1 MTARPIISSGDL
13 RHEAEALAAGY
24 PPLLARARR
33 LAANL
38 SLGGHG
44 RRRGGQGDEFW
55 QFRSAGFGDG
65 LRDIDWRRSAQSDAY
80 FVRQK
85 EWQVSQSVHLW
96 IDTSRSMTY
105 RGEAAGE
112 SKGARAQVLGL
123 ATAILLLKAGERVG
137 LMRDPAPPKHGMAQV
152 TSLTLKLAQD
162 SDDADYGTPPQK
174 AMSRNSR
181 ALFLSDF
188 LGDWDQLVAALG
200 RAADRN
206 VQGCLVQVLDPSEED
221 FPAQGRRI
229 FQSMKGT
236 VRYETMRA
244 QALRGAYLD
253 RLAERRRRLEALSRK
268 TGWRFLHHS
277 TAQSAQA
284 AMLWIYQALEV
295 GR

>member
-1 MTARPIISSGDL
+1 MTANPIINSGDL
-13 RHEAEALAAGY
+13 RREAEALAAGY

-44 RRRGGQGDEFW
+44 RRRSGQGDEFW
-55 QFRSAGFGDG
+55 QYRAAGFGDSQ
-65 LRDIDWRRSAQSDAY
+65 RDIDWRRSAQSDAH

-85 EWQVSQSVHLW
+85 EWQVAQSVNLW

-105 RGEAAGE
+105 HSDAVTE

-137 LMRDPAPPKHGMAQV
+137 LMQDPSPPKHGMSQINTLA
-152 TSLTLKLAQD
+152 LKLSQD
-162 SDDADYGTPPQK
+162 GDPEDYGTPPQK
-174 AMSRNSR
+174 SMGRNSR

-188 LGDWDQLVAALG
+188 LGNWDQLVAALG
-200 RAADRN
+200 RAAQQN

-229 FQSMKGT
+229 FESMKGT
-236 VRYETMRA
+236 VSFETMRA
-244 QALRGAYLD
+244 QGLRDAYLD
-253 RLAERRRRLEALSRK
+253 RLVERREKLERLSRK
-268 TGWRFLHHS
+268 TGWRFLHHN
-277 TAQSAQA
+277 TAQSAQT

-295 GR
+295 GQ

>member
-1 MTARPIISSGDL
+1 LTAAPIISSGDL

-44 RRRGGQGDEFW
+44 RRRAGQGDEFW
-55 QFRSAGFGDG
+55 QYRAAGFGDSQ
-65 LRDIDWRRSAQSDAY
+65 RDIDWRRSAHSDAH

-85 EWQVSQSVHLW
+85 EWQVAQSVHLW

-105 RGEAAGE
+105 HSKLVAET
-112 SKGARAQVLGL
+112 KGARAQVLGL

-137 LMRDPAPPKHGMAQV
+137 LMRDPAPPKHGLSQINTLA
-152 TSLTLKLAQD
+152 LKLAQAGD
-162 SDDADYGTPPQK
+162 QADYGTPPHK
-174 AMSRNSR
+174 AMGRNSR

-188 LGDWDQLVAALG
+188 LGDWQAVVDALA

-206 VQGCLVQVLDPSEED
+206 VQGCLVQVLDPGEET

-229 FQSMKGT
+229 FESMAGSVT
-236 VRYETMRA
+236 FETMRA
-244 QALRGAYLD
+244 QGLREEYLE
-253 RLAERRRRLEALSRK
+253 RLAERRDMLERLSRK
-268 TGWRFLHHS
+268 TGWRFLPHT
-277 TAQSAQA
+277 TAQSAQT